1 MPDANSAPSKL
12 QRRRSERV
20 SASVPLLVRGIDLL
34 GQPFEESTST
44 TALNLHGCRYRSKH
58 HLPKNTWVTIEL
70 ARGPERRNVRARVA
84 WVQRPHSVRESFQ
97 IALELETPGNIW
109 GIEAP
114 DQWRAAAGSLEA
126 PGEMLVRRQDLPAA
140 GALETETRRPVV
152 AGFAERAGP
161 ESGSRLPDAAS
172 APPAPAV
179 GEFAPAFE
187 SPLLEQWKA
196 EIQRQ
201 ASGAAEAAASQAA
214 DQVRRALEDLE
225 RAESAARETVAAQW
239 EARQQEILDALHS
252 ELDQRL
258 RQAHDMLRELEEKAQ
273 ALRTESE
280 SFAESAKRLAEARLQ
295 AEAAEA
301 ERARQAAA
309 IQPYEVARERA
320 VAEWRERLE
329 SEMALAKAQWHE
341 LLQSSLD
348 TGIEKL
354 AERLSSRS
362 EDVLREADQR
372 LSVRLAELREPLAQV
387 SELAREA
394 LSGIKTALDDEV
406 SRARAALGEI
416 QQSASRVKEHA
427 AQLEAASQDSV
438 NELHRRLENIL
449 EAQTDELRRRA
460 ENAGAE
466 LPQRLAPMLDSLGQ
480 RMVERTVTEVEA
492 KLAARTE
499 RIPEL
504 LRELAARELQAEE
517 SLRLH
522 RERLRQVSENHQR
535 EIAGQTAALLAGLR
549 GDFESARTDALAKWK
564 EELEA
569 GGVRASHAAAE
580 SIGRTSEWLQQEAR
594 VKLQEL
600 AEQML
605 AAARSGFEEKTSEAA
620 GQFGARLEEQTSG
633 RLAEI
638 QQRLEAVAGEVA
650 GRARSQ
656 FSEAAEA
663 SAASFGQVLRGIS
676 EEEIRQFAEASHG
689 VLRGQE
695 QEMARR
701 KTEALYDLETKAG
714 ASMYHFRE
722 QMAAQ
727 LEATMAE
734 GRRVLAGELA
744 GVVEGY
750 RAERDAH
757 EKEWAGRLVSLS
769 DEALE
774 KCQDRL
780 QTAGDSWLAASARRL
795 NEHGQDVMEALLRS
809 ADRALRDS
817 FSKVFEGLA
826 EMLRERTTNAAGVV
840 GFTPGSAREAPQA
853 NASHTQAAATDVNP

>member
-1 MPDANSAPSKL
+1 MPDVNPADSKL

-44 TALNLHGCRYRSKH
+44 TTLNLHGCRYRSKH

-109 GIEAP
+109 GIETP
-114 DQWRAAAGSLEA
+114 EEWRAILDSLEA
-126 PGEMLVRRQDLPAA
+126 PADTLVRRQESRGA
-140 GALETETRRPVV
+140 GTMEAEARRPAV
-152 AGFAERAGP
+152 AGFPERAGLDTVNPPP
-161 ESGSRLPDAAS
+161 EAVPAAS
-172 APPAPAV
+172 AAA
-179 GEFAPAFE
+179 GEFAPGFE
-187 SPLLEQWKA
+187 SPLLDQWKA

-201 ASGAAEAAASQAA
+201 ASRAAEAAASQAGEQIREA
-214 DQVRRALEDLE
+214 MAGFE
-225 RAESAARETVAAQW
+225 RAGSAARESVAVQL
-239 EARQQEILDALHS
+239 EARRQEILGAVQS
-252 ELDQRL
+252 ELDRKL
-258 RQAHDMLRELEEKAQ
+258 GQARDILQELESKAQ
-273 ALRTESE
+273 ALRTETRALSE
-280 SFAESAKRLAEARLQ
+280 SARRLGERQLQ
-295 AEAAEA
+295 LEAAEV
-301 ERARQAAA
+301 ERARRAAA
-309 IQPYEVARERA
+309 GASEQVATESA
-320 VAEWRERLE
+320 VAEWRRRLE

-348 TGIEKL
+348 TGIKRL

-362 EDVLREADQR
+362 EDVLRDADQK
-372 LSVRLAELREPLAQV
+372 LSGRLAELQEPFAQV
-387 SELAREA
+387 SALAREA
-394 LSGIKTALDDEV
+394 LSGIRGSLDEEV
-406 SRARAALGEI
+406 SRAQSALGEI

-427 AQLEAASQDSV
+427 AQLEAASQDTV

-449 EAQTDELRRRA
+449 EAQSDELRRRA
-460 ENAGAE
+460 ENLGAE
-466 LPQRLAPMLDSLGQ
+466 LPQRLAPVLDSLGQ
-480 RMVERTVTEVEA
+480 RLVERTAADVEG

-522 RERLRQVSENHQR
+522 RERLRQVSENQQR
-535 EIAGQTAALLAGLR
+535 DIADQAAALLAGLR

-569 GGVRASHAAAE
+569 GGVRVSHAAAE
-580 SIGRTSEWLQQEAR
+580 SIGRTSEWIQQEAR
-594 VKLQEL
+594 AKLQEL
-600 AEQML
+600 IEQTL
-605 AAARSGFEEKTSEAA
+605 AAARSGFQEKTAEAA
-620 GQFGARLEEQTSG
+620 GQFGARLEQQASG
-633 RLAEI
+633 LLADI
-638 QQRLEAVAGEVA
+638 QRRLEEVAGEVA

-663 SAASFGQVLRGIS
+663 SAASFGQVLHGIS
-676 EEEIRQFAEASHG
+676 EEQIRQFTERSHG

-695 QEMARR
+695 QEIARR
-701 KTEALYDLETKAG
+701 HDEALHNLERKAG
-714 ASMYHFRE
+714 ASLYHFQE

-727 LEATMAE
+727 LEATAAE
-734 GRRVLAGELA
+734 GRRGLAGELA
-744 GVVEGY
+744 GIVEGY

-757 EKEWAGRLVSLS
+757 EKEWAGSLS
-769 DEALE
+769 RLCDEALE
-774 KCQDRL
+774 KYQAHL
-780 QTAGDSWLAASARRL
+780 QAACDSWIAGSTRRL

-826 EMLRERTTNAAGVV
+826 ETLRERATNATGVV
-840 GFTPGSAREAPQA
+840 GFTPERGREAPQA
-853 NASHTQAAATDVNP
+853 TASHKQAAANDVNP